1 MKEKRIREI
10 HIYLT
15 DNEYSAL
22 KQNVENSGLS
32 SMSAYLRK
40 MIFNGYIINVD
51 FSNLSSV
58 EKLLRNLSSNLNQI
72 TRRVNLSG
80 NVYPEDLKEFRK
92 RLNELWSLLYEM
104 VEKIME

>member
-15 DNEYSAL
+15 DDEYSAL

-58 EKLLRNLSSNLNQI
+58 EKLLRNLSNNLNQI

-80 NVYPEDLKEFRK
+80 NVYPEDLKEIRK

>member
-15 DNEYSAL
+15 DDEYSAL

-58 EKLLRNLSSNLNQI
+58 EKLLRNLSNNLNQI
-72 TRRVNLSG
+72 ARRVNLTG
-80 NVYPEDLKEFRK
+80 NVYSEDLKDIRE
-92 RLNELWSLLYEM
+92 RLKEIWVLLYKM

>member
-15 DNEYSAL
+15 DDEYSAL
-22 KQNVENSGLS
+22 KQNVEKSGRL

-40 MIFNGYIINVD
+40 MIFDGYIINVD
-51 FSNLSSV
+51 LSDLSSV
-58 EKLLRNLSSNLNQI
+58 EKLLRNISNNLNQI
-72 TRRVNLSG
+72 ARRVNLTG
-80 NVYPEDLKEFRK
+80 NVYSEDLKDIRE
-92 RLNELWSLLYEM
+92 RLNEIWVLLYKM

>member
-15 DNEYSAL
+15 DDEYSAL
-22 KQNVENSGLS
+22 KQNVEKSGRL

-40 MIFNGYIINVD
+40 MIFDGYIINVD
-51 FSNLSSV
+51 LSSV
-58 EKLLRNLSSNLNQI
+58 EKLLRNISNNLNQI
-72 TRRVNLSG
+72 ARRVNLTG
-80 NVYPEDLKEFRK
+80 NVYSEDLKDIRE
-92 RLNELWSLLYEM
+92 RLNEIWVLLYKM

>member
-15 DNEYSAL
+15 DNEYFAL

-40 MIFNGYIINVD
+40 MIFDGYIINVD
-51 FSNLSSV
+51 LSNLSSV
-58 EKLLRNLSSNLNQI
+58 EKLLRNLSNNLNQI
-72 TRRVNLSG
+72 ARRVNLSG
-80 NVYPEDLKEFRK
+80 NDYPEDLKDIRE
-92 RLNELWSLLYEM
+92 RLNELWALLYEM

>member
-15 DNEYSAL
+15 DDEYSAL
-22 KQNVENSGLS
+22 KQNVEKSGLL

-40 MIFNGYIINVD
+40 MIFDGYIINVD
-51 FSNLSSV
+51 LSDLSSV
-58 EKLLRNLSSNLNQI
+58 EKLLRNISNNLNQI
-72 TRRVNLSG
+72 ARRVNLTC
-80 NVYPEDLKEFRK
+80 NVYSEDLKDIRE
-92 RLNELWSLLYEM
+92 RLNEIWVLLYKM